1 MGASVADEPAS
12 VDRAGV
18 VDKVAAI
25 LDALEA
31 GPAPLTSLV
40 AATGLP
46 RATAHRLAV
55 ALGRHGLVGR
65 DDAGRFVL
73 GLRLIGLGRAAAGA
87 LPLRALARPAL
98 EALRQET
105 GESVQLYVVE
115 DDAEGGPGRRCV
127 LSLQSPHGLRWI
139 VPEGAL
145 LPLDRGSAG
154 RVLSSAGGRSPGESP
169 ANRRASEAWVEPG
182 WVEPGWIESVEE
194 REPGVASVSAGVR
207 GPDGAL
213 IAAVSVS
220 GPIERLSRHPGA
232 RFGVAVLA
240 AAAAIEAEA
249 RTIE

>member
-1 MGASVADEPAS
+1 MGASVA
-12 VDRAGV
+12 DRAGV
-18 VDKVAAI
+18 VDKVGAI

-31 GPAPLTSLV
+31 GPATLSDLM

-73 GLRLIGLGRAAAGA
+73 GLRLISLGHAAARA
-87 LPLRALARPAL
+87 LPLRALAQPAL
-98 EALRQET
+98 EALRDQT
-105 GESVQLYVVE
+105 GEGVQLYV
-115 DDAEGGPGRRCV
+115 AEEAGRRCV

-145 LPLDRGSAG
+145 LPFDRGSAG
-154 RVLSSAGGRSPGESP
+154 HVLAADGSAD
-169 ANRRASEAWVEPG
+169 AAWV
-182 WVEPGWIESVEE
+182 ESVEE

-207 GPDGAL
+207 GPGGTV

-220 GPIERLSRHPGA
+220 GPVERLSRQPGA
-232 RFGVAVLA
+232 RFGDAVVA
-240 AAAAIEAEA
+240 AARAVEAALGG
-249 RTIE
+249 

>member
-1 MGASVADEPAS
+1 MGDSVADEAGP

-25 LDALEA
+25 LDALES

-65 DDAGRFVL
+65 DDEGRFVL

-98 EALRQET
+98 EALRHET
-105 GESVQLYVVE
+105 GESVQLYVTE
-115 DDAEGGPGRRCV
+115 DDAAGGPGRRCV

-154 RVLSSAGGRSPGESP
+154 RVLRGGSPGGRSPGESP
-169 ANRRASEAWVEPG
+169 ANRRGSETGVESG
-182 WVEPGWIESVEE
+182 WVESVEE

-232 RFGVAVLA
+232 RFGAAVLA
-240 AAAAIEAEA
+240 AAAAIELEA
-249 RTIE
+249 RTID

>member
-1 MGASVADEPAS
+1 MGESLA
-12 VDRAGV
+12 DRAGV

-31 GPAPLTSLV
+31 GPVPLSALV

-65 DDAGRFVL
+65 DEEGRFVL
-73 GLRLIGLGRAAAGA
+73 GLRLIGLGRAAAEM
-87 LPLRALARPAL
+87 LPLRTLARPAL
-98 EALRQET
+98 EELRNET
-105 GESVQLYVVE
+105 GESVQLYV
-115 DDAEGGPGRRCV
+115 AEEGGRRCV

-154 RVLSSAGGRSPGESP
+154 TVLRTGPDT
-169 ANRRASEAWVEPG
+169 WV
-182 WVEPGWIESVEE
+182 ESVEE
-194 REPGVASVSAGVR
+194 REAGVASVSAAVR

-220 GPIERLSRHPGA
+220 GPIERLSRHPGR
-232 RFGVAVLA
+232 RFGTAVLA
-240 AAAAIEAEA
+240 AAEAIEAAAWAVDSAGRVVEV
-249 RTIE
+249 